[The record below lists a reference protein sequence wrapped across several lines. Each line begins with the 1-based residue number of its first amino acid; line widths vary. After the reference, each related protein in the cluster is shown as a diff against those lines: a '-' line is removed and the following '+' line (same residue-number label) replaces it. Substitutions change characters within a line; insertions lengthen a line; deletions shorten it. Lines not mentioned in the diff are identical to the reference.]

1 MSQSGDS
8 VALWRDDGRKQP
20 FADFVSPQPQVCALG
35 LAPRQRAMAEYSG
48 AINYAYHLDAAKLA
62 LLLSRHATER
72 LGVRHVSDHVTHV
85 DRGEEGDVAAVRTRT
100 HGAIAGDLFVDCS
113 GSAALLIEGCC
124 GVASI
129 DRTGELFNDRA
140 LVLQVP
146 VPADSAIASTTNAT
160 AHSAGW
166 IFDIGLPTRRG
177 LGCVYSSA
185 HLSEADAEA
194 TLRGYIGKT
203 APWVRQDSLSPR
215 LIRFRSAYRERPWER
230 NVVAVGQ
237 AGGFIEPLEASAIVM
252 IELALDALVR
262 NFPKTR
268 AAMDIQARRFN
279 DLARYRWER
288 IVEFV
293 KLHYLL
299 SRRPEPY
306 WRDHRQA
313 STVPPRL
320 ADLMQVWKDQVP
332 SEFDLPAAT
341 EVFSA
346 ASHQYILYG
355 MGFPPPDDAVIG
367 PSDRDSAQQAVKQGV
382 QRTRSLT
389 ASLPTNRAYLDA
401 LREAHSVSLLTKDMT
416 G

>member
-1 MSQSGDS
+1 M
-8 VALWRDDGRKQP
+8 
-20 FADFVSPQPQVCALG
+20 
-35 LAPRQRAMAEYSG
+35 
-48 AINYAYHLDAAKLA
+48 
-62 LLLSRHATER
+62 
-72 LGVRHVSDHVTHV
+72 
-85 DRGEEGDVAAVRTRT
+85 
-100 HGAIAGDLFVDCS
+100 
-113 GSAALLIEGCC
+113 
-124 GVASI
+124 
-129 DRTGELFNDRA
+129 
-140 LVLQVP
+140 
-146 VPADSAIASTTNAT
+146 
-160 AHSAGW
+160 
-166 IFDIGLPTRRG
+166 
-177 LGCVYSSA
+177 
-185 HLSEADAEA
+185 
-194 TLRGYIGKT
+194 
-203 APWVRQDSLSPR
+203 
-215 LIRFRSAYRERPWER
+215 
-230 NVVAVGQ
+230 AVGQ

-268 AAMDIQARRFN
+268 AAMDMQARRFN

-320 ADLMQVWKDQVP
+320 ADLMQVWKDQAP
-332 SEFDLPAAT
+332 SEFDLPSAT

-355 MGFPPPDDAVIG
+355 MGFPPPDDAAVG
-367 PSDRDSAQQAVKQGV
+367 PSGRDTAQQAVKHGM
-382 QRTRSLT
+382 QRTRALT

-401 LREAHSVSLLTKDMT
+401 LRETHSVSSLTKDMT